1 LTDQDLIREEISRT
15 EAKEDLQDTAQ
26 DHRAGLEVER
36 VAKAEKAL
44 AAVLEVER
52 AEETARVVKVQ
63 AAALEATAEDE
74 DQAAQDLEAEMEDK
88 SSIYPEFFTCFIF

>member
-1 LTDQDLIREEISRT
+1 
-15 EAKEDLQDTAQ
+15 
-26 DHRAGLEVER
+26 
-36 VAKAEKAL
+36 
-44 AAVLEVER
+44 
-52 AEETARVVKVQ
+52 VKVQ